1 MQDDRTN
8 DRPEGPGGGQLTVTG
23 AGPLRAAGAIRP
35 LHPAALTASPSALDL
50 ARSLRRR
57 WLLALAL
64 ALVAVPGA
72 TALAWYGV
80 PRLMPLKRV
89 VRTTLHVASQQPTI
103 SPLAPAEGRLDFA
116 TYQRTQIALV
126 KSRLVLN
133 AAMRDPKVAGLALL
147 REQANPT
154 QWLETQLKVDYTIA
168 PEILCI
174 SLIGEQSDELAILV
188 EAVRDAYLREIV
200 ERQQHEQNTRL
211 ERLKEFYAAKEKIVS
226 RRRQTLR
233 GLAQAIGSNDAFTL
247 ARMQQYL
254 LDRLGTAEKELMQL
268 RSELRKAQV
277 EDSVQAS
284 REKAAKTSP
293 VPAGAVEELVAKDP
307 VFIQYQLDVARR
319 EEELEKVKRLAV
331 AGDADPN
338 VQRATAALKTAREV
352 LASRREKL
360 RPEITRQLREKAG
373 HDLETSAALRRERV
387 AVLKVLEQEL
397 NKEVKGLETEV
408 SRVKKGAVEV
418 EAVRAELAEEED
430 LLRRLRSQVQAL
442 TMELQAP
449 SRVTILENVTV
460 TSKANRRALLTAAA
474 GIGGLALVLLGVGW
488 MEFRIRRVNGTHE
501 VVDGLGIRLVGAIP
515 ALTGRSARQAKAA
528 NKEIYYRNRV
538 TESVDMTRAVLVRA
552 AQNGSVRV
560 VMITSAL
567 PGEGKTS
574 LSCQLAASL
583 AAAGFNTLLIDGD
596 LRRPTVHRMFELD
609 EGPGFNE
616 LLRGEADLGNVLRQV
631 PVPGLTVIGGGRWE
645 SGTTRALARGR
656 VEQLLAGVRQQYDF
670 ILIDSSPVLPV
681 TDPLLIGQQADAVLF
696 SVLRDVSRLP
706 SVYAAYQRVQALGI
720 RILGAV
726 VSGTHE
732 NSCETTYQGAAA
744 EAVPGPA

>member
-1 MQDDRTN
+1 MQDHQAN
-8 DRPEGPGGGQLTVTG
+8 DRQERPAGNELAVPVAAPVREIRLAQPG
-23 AGPLRAAGAIRP
+23 RP
-35 LHPAALTASPSALDL
+35 VALTASPGALDL
-50 ARSLRRR
+50 VRSLRRR
-57 WLLALAL
+57 WLLALLLAL
-64 ALVAVPGA
+64 AAAPGA
-72 TALAWYGV
+72 AALAWYAI
-80 PRLMPLKRV
+80 PRLLPVKRV

-133 AAMRDPKVAGLALL
+133 AALRDPKVAGLAVLHD
-147 REQANPT
+147 QANPT
-154 QWLETQLKVDYTIA
+154 QWLESQLKVDYTIA

-174 SLIGEQSDELAILV
+174 SLVGENTAELSVLV

-200 ERQQHEQNTRL
+200 ERQQHEQNQRL
-211 ERLKEFYAAKEKIVS
+211 ERLKEFYTAKEKIVT

-284 REKAAKTSP
+284 REKAAQSAAIP
-293 VPAGAVEELVAKDP
+293 GRAIEEQLAKDP
-307 VFIQYQLDVARR
+307 VIIQYHLDLAKR

-331 AGDADPN
+331 AADDPN
-338 VQRATAALKTAREV
+338 IQRATAAVKVARQA

-360 RPEITRQLREKAG
+360 RPDIVRQLRENAG
-373 HDLETSAALRRERV
+373 RDLEESAVLRRERV

-397 NKEVKGLETEV
+397 NKEVKGLEAEV
-408 SRVKKGAVEV
+408 SRVKKGVVEV
-418 EAVRAELAEEED
+418 EAVRTELTEEED
-430 LLRRLRSQVQAL
+430 LLRRLRGQVQTL

-449 SRVTILENVTV
+449 SRVTILENITA
-460 TSKANRRALLTAAA
+460 TTKPNRRGLLAIGA
-474 GIGGLALVLLGVGW
+474 GVAGLALALLAVGW
-488 MEFRIRRVNGTHE
+488 MEFRLRRVNGVHE

-515 ALTGRSARQAKAA
+515 TLPGRRSARQPKDGTQ
-528 NKEIYYRNRV
+528 EIYYRNGLA
-538 TESVDMTRAVLVRA
+538 ESVDMTRAVLVRA
-552 AQNGSVRV
+552 AQNEAVRV

-596 LRRPTVHRMFELD
+596 LRRPTVHRSFELD
-609 EGPGFNE
+609 EGAGFNE
-616 LLRGEADLGNVLRQV
+616 LLRGEANFADVVRQA
-631 PVPGLTVIGGGRWE
+631 PVPGLSVIGGGRWNA
-645 SGTTRALARGR
+645 GTTRALARGR
-656 VEQLLAGVRQQYDF
+656 VEHILSGVRQQYDF

-681 TDPLLIGQQADAVLF
+681 ADPLLIGQQADAVLF

-706 SVYAAYQRVQALGI
+706 AVYAAYRRVQALGM

-726 VSGTHE
+726 LSGAHE
-732 NSCETTYQGAAA
+732 SGYETSYQNTAEAAA
-744 EAVPGPA
+744 KPA